1 MGKLLTTLQ
10 VLKSTADGDG
20 ARDFYGKLT
29 EPREGWAGE
38 IRNLVLA
45 KKQVCLS
52 PSIHRA
58 RERHFDR
65 FVLPYFLPCLLFLAS
80 ENLRPTEHFRE
91 RRRRRIEGISTH
103 AGGCHPKLRRAGH
116 LNANIWAQGRMDC
129 RLGTIV
135 YCMYVR
141 SKKRNNSRPQRFG
154 VRERWIVSCGGMK

>member
-45 KKQVCLS
+45 KKQVCLYS
-52 PSIHRA
+52 SIF
-58 RERHFDR
+58 REPHFDS
-65 FVLPYFLPCLLFLAS
+65 FLAS
-80 ENLRPTEHFRE
+80 ENLRPTEHFRK
-91 RRRRRIEGISTH
+91 RRRRRIEGISAH
-103 AGGCHPKLRRAGH
+103 AGGCHPKLRRAGY
-116 LNANIWAQGRMDC
+116 LNANIRAQGRMDC

-154 VRERWIVSCGGMK
+154 VCERWIVSCGGMK

>member
-45 KKQVCLS
+45 KKQVCLYL
-52 PSIHRA
+52 SIS
-58 RERHFDR
+58 REPHFD
-65 FVLPYFLPCLLFLAS
+65 FFLAS

-91 RRRRRIEGISTH
+91 RRRRRIEGISPH

-141 SKKRNNSRPQRFG
+141 SKKRNNSGSFAAP
-154 VRERWIVSCGGMK
+154 